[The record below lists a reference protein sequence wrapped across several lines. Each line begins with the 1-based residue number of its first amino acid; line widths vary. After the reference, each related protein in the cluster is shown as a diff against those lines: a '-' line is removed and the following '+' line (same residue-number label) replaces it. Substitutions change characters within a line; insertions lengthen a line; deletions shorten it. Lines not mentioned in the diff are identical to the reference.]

1 MGRVPERRHARL
13 RSSCRRLAAVNRSV
27 ELTPSKL
34 PSSSA
39 HGGLIVH
46 GLPVSQA
53 RNESVPDGR
62 KVHGGFQNAPNTQ
75 VSETAPSE
83 LYGVLFTL

>member
-13 RSSCRRLAAVNRSV
+13 RRSCRRLAAVNRSV
-27 ELTPSKL
+27 ESTPSKL

-39 HGGLIVH
+39 HGGLAVH
-46 GLPVSQA
+46 GLPVSKA
-53 RNESVPDGR
+53 RFESVPEGR
-62 KVHGGFQNAPNTQ
+62 RVHGGFQNAPDAQ
-75 VSETAPSE
+75 VSDTAPSE